1 MIPQG
6 FSNGM
11 GHVPMNGQRKTY
23 THINVTKAAKM
34 INPPQDIAILI
45 DFLWLVRRRSIFGIC
60 LSQSVM
66 AACLPG
72 LIQLN

>member
-11 GHVPMNGQRKTY
+11 GHVPMNGQKKTY
-23 THINVTKAAKM
+23 THINITKAAKM

-45 DFLWLVRRRSIFGIC
+45 DFLYL
-60 LSQSVM
+60 LESVM

-72 LIQLN
+72 LVQLN

>member
-11 GHVPMNGQRKTY
+11 GHVPMNGQKKTY
-23 THINVTKAAKM
+23 THINITKAAKM

-45 DFLWLVRRRSIFGIC
+45 DLWLPACWTS
-60 LSQSVM
+60 SVELESNTCS
-66 AACLPG
+66 A
-72 LIQLN
+72 Q